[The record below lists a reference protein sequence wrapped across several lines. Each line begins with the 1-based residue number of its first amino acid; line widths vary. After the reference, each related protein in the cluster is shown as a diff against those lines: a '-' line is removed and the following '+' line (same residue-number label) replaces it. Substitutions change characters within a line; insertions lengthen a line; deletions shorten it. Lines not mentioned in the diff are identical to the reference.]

1 MRGLVT
7 EREYV
12 FLSHRCREVTDKVA
26 REYPQITFIDKGYRR
41 VEPDVGPYL
50 TCRAVSALR
59 PCIDWPV
66 H

>member
-1 MRGLVT
+1 M
-7 EREYV
+7 

-66 H
+66 Y